1 MRLLS
6 ALIRNISLIIE
17 RRYEGTTIDGRKR
30 RLFGTKLMVAF
41 LFFLLQNFFF
51 HFYILSQTVESLYF
65 RMVFSN
71 GPINKLRNNA
81 EIEKPPLNDTWYQ
94 RHNIQWLT
102 KSSFHSN
109 KQYL

>member
-1 MRLLS
+1 MKLLS

-30 RLFGTKLMVAF
+30 RLFGTKLVVEF
-41 LFFLLQNFFF
+41 LFFFLLQNLFF

-81 EIEKPPLNDTWYQ
+81 EIEKPPLNDT
-94 RHNIQWLT
+94 
-102 KSSFHSN
+102 
-109 KQYL
+109 

>member
-1 MRLLS
+1 MTFLS

-30 RLFGTKLMVAF
+30 RLFGTKLVVEF
-41 LFFLLQNFFF
+41 LFFFFSRIFF
-51 HFYILSQTVESLYF
+51 HFYILYF

-71 GPINKLRNNA
+71 SPINKLRSK
-81 EIEKPPLNDTWYQ
+81 EIEKPPLNDTGYQ